1 MAKRPEPIFV
11 GEVNAAHILDLD
23 VNAFRGLVDRGV
35 LPKPKDIGGFARW
48 SVADL
53 KTIGAGDAADG
64 FGGIQW

>member
-1 MAKRPEPIFV
+1 MGKRPDPIFV

-23 VNAFRGLVDRGV
+23 LKSFRGLVARGI

-48 SVADL
+48 CVADL
-53 KTIGAGDAADG
+53 KTISSGETVDG